1 MGKVALN
8 PGYNCWKR
16 LYDDCQRYVA
26 EKLRVADAVIG
37 QLEKCFLGLAKQIE
51 VIDVSTLRAPVP
63 SRLASVC
70 DHGSSR
76 AA

>member
-37 QLEKCFLGLAKQIE
+37 QLEE
-51 VIDVSTLRAPVP
+51 SVIRWLS
-63 SRLASVC
+63 ASHV
-70 DHGSSR
+70 R
-76 AA
+76 